1 MTCYFPHQLPQ
12 AMKNFQTILLI
23 ILFIS
28 HIPISLQS
36 QDSIQFRK
44 LYLHTDREQY
54 FLGDTIWYKG
64 YYLDGQSN
72 KFIPGLITMYVDLI
86 DQTGQ
91 SVSKQVVAIDNGATD
106 GAVNIPTT
114 LESGNYMIRAFTEF
128 QKQFGEETFFYKQ
141 VKISKLESF
150 VEGVEETPAQ
160 SLQEVD
166 VAFLPEGGMLLE
178 GQMNTVGVKAIDAN
192 GNGVPIQGQILDSKG
207 ASVAAFT
214 TSYKGMTSIQF
225 VPLKGETYSAS
236 LAEQS
241 DYTYSF
247 DDVVEEGIKIEFDR
261 ESVNDLFF
269 RAVTNAESLVGRT
282 YYLAISHHGEV
293 IFHKKFVPK
302 KSTFP
307 ITVNKDALRAGI
319 NRMVLLD
326 EQLLPISER
335 LYFSTNYQ
343 VNEIKIKPDQQSYE
357 TRSQVR
363 LRLSDGKGM
372 NNDSWSNLSMVVVDE
387 FASGKESPSMNIL
400 SWLLINSELKGVI
413 ESPLEYFSDDP
424 NLVSSAK
431 LDLLMQ
437 TQGWSRYIWSNPKEF
452 LATESK
458 EKEGFCLSGNVKKVI
473 GNKPVIDGTVEL
485 KVYSNDFMYTDEVG
499 LDEDGKFVFEDVNF
513 MDTVSVFIQAHNK
526 RDKLAYEVSLDP
538 TFKQMP
544 NISTKYF
551 PMEESFVQKTA
562 EIYQKQYDNLQ
573 ALKEY
578 TLKTGGIYLDEVTI
592 VEHKREPDD
601 GHFRIYPKPSN
612 TMEIT
617 NRDLAWTNVI
627 EFLPG
632 HFSGVQVFQG
642 KYVIIRGRS
651 RFGSIAGSQALLLL
665 DGFPVNVDILK
676 SIPMND
682 IDKVEV
688 LKNPGE
694 IAMFGSRGANGVV
707 SVFTKRGGAPDY
719 TDKYIPG
726 TIAEK
731 LAGYSSNREFYTPK
745 YTEENINSERPDYR
759 IVQFWEPNIFTEKG
773 NASVTFFTSDNIS
786 RYRVYVEGITN
797 EGRISLGT
805 AEVVVDQKNDLVA
818 VNDMN

>member
-1 MTCYFPHQLPQ
+1 
-12 AMKNFQTILLI
+12 MKTYISIFLFTILL
-23 ILFIS
+23 
-28 HIPISLQS
+28 SLLPATLLS
-36 QDSIQFRK
+36 QDSIQYRK

-72 KFIPGLITMYVDLI
+72 KFVPGLITMYVDLI

-128 QKQFGEETFFYKQ
+128 QKQFGEEAFFYKQ

-150 VEGVEETPAQ
+150 VEGVEETPTQ

-178 GQMNTVGVKAIDAN
+178 GQMNTVGVKAIDAH

-207 ASVAAFT
+207 TSVAAFT

-343 VNEIKIKPDQQSYE
+343 VNEIKIKPDQQNYE

-387 FASGKESPSMNIL
+387 FA
-400 SWLLINSELKGVI
+400 
-413 ESPLEYFSDDP
+413 
-424 NLVSSAK
+424 
-431 LDLLMQ
+431 
-437 TQGWSRYIWSNPKEF
+437 
-452 LATESK
+452 
-458 EKEGFCLSGNVKKVI
+458 
-473 GNKPVIDGTVEL
+473 
-485 KVYSNDFMYTDEVG
+485 
-499 LDEDGKFVFEDVNF
+499 
-513 MDTVSVFIQAHNK
+513 
-526 RDKLAYEVSLDP
+526 
-538 TFKQMP
+538 
-544 NISTKYF
+544 
-551 PMEESFVQKTA
+551 
-562 EIYQKQYDNLQ
+562 
-573 ALKEY
+573 
-578 TLKTGGIYLDEVTI
+578 
-592 VEHKREPDD
+592 
-601 GHFRIYPKPSN
+601 
-612 TMEIT
+612 
-617 NRDLAWTNVI
+617 
-627 EFLPG
+627 
-632 HFSGVQVFQG
+632 
-642 KYVIIRGRS
+642 
-651 RFGSIAGSQALLLL
+651 
-665 DGFPVNVDILK
+665 
-676 SIPMND
+676 
-682 IDKVEV
+682 
-688 LKNPGE
+688 
-694 IAMFGSRGANGVV
+694 
-707 SVFTKRGGAPDY
+707 
-719 TDKYIPG
+719 
-726 TIAEK
+726 
-731 LAGYSSNREFYTPK
+731 
-745 YTEENINSERPDYR
+745 
-759 IVQFWEPNIFTEKG
+759 
-773 NASVTFFTSDNIS
+773 
-786 RYRVYVEGITN
+786 
-797 EGRISLGT
+797 
-805 AEVVVDQKNDLVA
+805 
-818 VNDMN
+818 